1 MENSP
6 ATFDLS
12 QAIEQWRD
20 QLCQSPAFHRE
31 NLDELES
38 HLRDSAANL
47 IQRGLAPE
55 EAYLIAV
62 RRIGSGDALRTEFG
76 KLNAQGI
83 WLNRLLWMLV
93 GVQLFGWVG
102 SVVHA
107 LTTGVTVLSL
117 YPLWSSARSQPAPA
131 LPLCAGAL
139 YGVLHLLLWLAALAA
154 GWKLLNRSSH
164 GWSARLQTRL
174 HRASGFTII
183 AVACVVLVLFQSA
196 LGIGS
201 NFLST
206 WFLFNYAPGQT
217 GRFLVGYQY
226 GSLSVGLLESVLL
239 FTLTLW
245 LARRQWLTKTA
256 VE

>member
-6 ATFDLS
+6 AAFDLS

-20 QLCQSPAFHRE
+20 QLRQSPAFRRE

-62 RRIGSGDALRTEFG
+62 RRIGSAAALGTEFG

-102 SVVHA
+102 AVVHA
-107 LTTGVTVLSL
+107 LTTGVTVLGL
-117 YPLWSSARSQPAPA
+117 YPLWSAAHSHPA
-131 LPLCAGAL
+131 LPLCAGVL

-174 HRASGFTII
+174 NHARGFTLT
-183 AVACVVLVLFQSA
+183 AVACVVVILFPSS

-206 WFLFNYAPGQT
+206 RLLFNYANPADT
-217 GRFLVGYQY
+217 GRFLVGSQF
-226 GSLSVGLLESVLL
+226 GSLLVGLVESALL
-239 FTLTLW
+239 VTLTLW
-245 LARRQWLTKTA
+245 LARRQGLTKTA